1 MENLLYCDE
10 NVSPNIYL
18 QKSPLK
24 QSSLLSSSS
33 SSSKKSLQSPL
44 KRSSPLITS
53 ITPPEIVTP
62 IKRITNY
69 NPYESPSIT
78 RLEDYLQ
85 EKEQIFL
92 DQIRS
97 PKKSPS
103 RSPLKQINCTTPPK
117 TNVKTVRLYNIVI
130 IIIIIIIIINI
141 ITHI

>member
-10 NVSPNIYL
+10 NVSPN
-18 QKSPLK
+18 
-24 QSSLLSSSS
+24 LSSSS

-44 KRSSPLITS
+44 KQSSSLIRS

-92 DQIRS
+92 DQVRS

-103 RSPLKQINCTTPPK
+103 RSPLKQINNCTTPPK
-117 TNVKTVRLYNIVI
+117 TNVKTVRLQSIFYIQ
-130 IIIIIIIIINI
+130 
-141 ITHI
+141 HYYYYHY

>member
-1 MENLLYCDE
+1 M
-10 NVSPNIYL
+10 
-18 QKSPLK
+18 QSPLK
-24 QSSLLSSSS
+24 QSS
-33 SSSKKSLQSPL
+33 SLI
-44 KRSSPLITS
+44 RS

-92 DQIRS
+92 DQVRS

-103 RSPLKQINCTTPPK
+103 RSPLKQINNCTTPPK
-117 TNVKTVRLYNIVI
+117 TNVKTVRLQSIFYIQ
-130 IIIIIIIIINI
+130 
-141 ITHI
+141 HYYYYHY